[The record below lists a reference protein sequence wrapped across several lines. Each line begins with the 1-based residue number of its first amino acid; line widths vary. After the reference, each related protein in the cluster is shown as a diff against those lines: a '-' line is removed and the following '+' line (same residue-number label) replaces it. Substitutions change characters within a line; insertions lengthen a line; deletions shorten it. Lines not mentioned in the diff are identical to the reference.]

1 VLLRRHGREEGARR
15 VAEGTRRNC
24 EALGSPERYDDALT
38 RRWWDGI
45 AAAVQQSEAADA
57 DELLRAHPELRRS
70 DLFGPPS
77 WKSG

>member
-1 VLLRRHGREEGARR
+1 MLLRRHGREEGARR
-15 VAEGTRRNC
+15 IAEGTRRNC

-38 RRWWDGI
+38 AHWWDGI
-45 AAAVQQSEAADA
+45 AAAVEESGAADA
-57 DELLRAHPELRRS
+57 EELLRVHPELLRS